1 MNLANENKARCRY
14 CKTISP
20 LDEVVAIFYR
30 GNLLFCACPECFSQR
45 PIVLKRTMHKGQ
57 MCVYAGPLKDEDRP
71 SDLVVCSDMKQIDQ
85 VEKAIPTPRKVF

>member
-1 MNLANENKARCRY
+1 
-14 CKTISP
+14 
-20 LDEVVAIFYR
+20 
-30 GNLLFCACPECFSQR
+30 
-45 PIVLKRTMHKGQ
+45 MHKGQ